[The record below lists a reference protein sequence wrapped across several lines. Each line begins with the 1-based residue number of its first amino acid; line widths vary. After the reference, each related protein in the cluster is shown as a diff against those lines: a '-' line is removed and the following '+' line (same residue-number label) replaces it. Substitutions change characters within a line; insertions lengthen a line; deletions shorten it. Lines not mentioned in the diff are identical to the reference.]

1 MATSWTSLN
10 NQALAML
17 GADSISNIDTDTTD
31 NAIKCRAVYESVRD
45 ELLRSH
51 NWKFATA
58 WKSVAALADDPDNPG
73 FEYNYTLPTAPY
85 CLRVLKIE
93 DDYPFEV
100 EGRKLLT
107 DESSP
112 VNIKYIS
119 RVSNAATLDV
129 SFVSAYVLL
138 LAIRL
143 CLAITTSRTL
153 KEDLKT
159 DFAMAILEAQGNN
172 AIESKAENDSGSE
185 TDRWEDAGR

>member
-17 GADSISNIDTDTTD
+17 GADQISNIDTDTTD
-31 NAIKCRAVYESVRD
+31 NAIKCRAVYEGVRD

-51 NWKFATA
+51 TWNFAITRA
-58 WKSVAALADDPDNPG
+58 ELAVLATEP
-73 FEYNYTLPTAPY
+73 EYGYEYEYTLPTAPY
-85 CLRVLKIE
+85 CLRVLEIE
-93 DDYPFEV
+93 GRYPFAV

-107 DESSP
+107 DQSS
-112 VNIKYIS
+112 VKIKYIA

-143 CLAITTSRTL
+143 CLSITTSRTL
-153 KEDLKT
+153 KEDLKG
-159 DFAMAILEAQGNN
+159 DFAAAILDAQGNN
-172 AIESKAENDSGSE
+172 AIESKWDNDTGSQ
-185 TDRWEDAGR
+185 TDRWEESGR

>member
-1 MATSWTSLN
+1 
-10 NQALAML
+10 ML
-17 GADSISNIDTDTTD
+17 GADQISNIDTDTTD

-51 NWKFATA
+51 VWNFAIA
-58 WKSVAALADDPDNPG
+58 WASVAALAADPDNPN

-85 CLRVLKIE
+85 CLRVLEIE
-93 DDYPFEV
+93 DNYPFAI

-107 DESSP
+107 DQSSP
-112 VNIKYIS
+112 INIKYIS

-129 SFVSAYVLL
+129 SFVSAYTIL

-159 DFAMAILEAQGNN
+159 DFALAILEAQGNN
-172 AIESKAENDSGSE
+172 AIESKWENDVQSE

>member
-17 GADSISNIDTDTTD
+17 GADQISNIDTDTTD
-31 NAIKCRAVYESVRD
+31 NAVKCRAVYESVRD

-51 NWKFATA
+51 EWNFAIA
-58 WKSVAALADDPDNPG
+58 WSSVAALAADPDNPD

-93 DDYPFEV
+93 GDYPFRI

-129 SFVSAYVLL
+129 SFVSAYTIL

-143 CLAITTSRTL
+143 CLPITTSRTL
-153 KEDLKT
+153 KEDLKK
-159 DFAMAILEAQGNN
+159 DFTFAILEAQGNN
-172 AIESKAENDSGSE
+172 AIESKSDNDTQSE

>member
-31 NAIKCRAVYESVRD
+31 NAVKCRAVYESVRD

-51 NWKFATA
+51 EWNFAITRA
-58 WKSVAALADDPDNPG
+58 ELAVLATEP
-73 FEYNYTLPTAPY
+73 EYEYEYEYTLPTAPY
-85 CLRVLKIE
+85 CLRVLE
-93 DDYPFEV
+93 LENGYPFSV

-107 DESSP
+107 NESSAK
-112 VNIKYIS
+112 IKYIA

-129 SFVSAYVLL
+129 SFVAAYTIL
-138 LAIRL
+138 LAICL
-143 CLAITTSRTL
+143 CLSITTSRTL
-153 KEDLKT
+153 KEDLKA
-159 DFAMAILEAQGNN
+159 DFAFAILEAQGNN
-172 AIESKAENDSGSE
+172 AIESKWDDDVGSE

>member
-17 GADSISNIDTDTTD
+17 GADQISNIDTDTTD

-51 NWKFATA
+51 VWNFAIA
-58 WKSVAALADDPDNPG
+58 WASVAALAADPDNPN

-85 CLRVLKIE
+85 CLRVLEIE
-93 DDYPFEV
+93 DNYPFAI

-107 DESSP
+107 DQSSP
-112 VNIKYIS
+112 INIKYIS

-129 SFVSAYVLL
+129 SFVSAYTIL

-143 CLAITTSRTL
+143 CLSITTSRTL

-159 DFAMAILEAQGNN
+159 DFALAILEAQGNN
-172 AIESKAENDSGSE
+172 AIESKWENDVQSE

>member
-10 NQALAML
+10 NQALAIL
-17 GADSISNIDTDTTD
+17 GADQISNIDTDTTD
-31 NAIKCRAVYESVRD
+31 NAVKCRAVYESVRD

-51 NWKFATA
+51 EWNFAIA
-58 WKSVAALADDPDNPG
+58 WASMAALAADPDNPD

-93 DDYPFEV
+93 GNYPFRV

-107 DESSP
+107 DQSSP

-143 CLAITTSRTL
+143 CVSITASRTL
-153 KEDLKT
+153 KEDLKK
-159 DFAMAILEAQGNN
+159 DFAFAILEAQGNN
-172 AIESKAENDSGSE
+172 AIESKWENDVQSE